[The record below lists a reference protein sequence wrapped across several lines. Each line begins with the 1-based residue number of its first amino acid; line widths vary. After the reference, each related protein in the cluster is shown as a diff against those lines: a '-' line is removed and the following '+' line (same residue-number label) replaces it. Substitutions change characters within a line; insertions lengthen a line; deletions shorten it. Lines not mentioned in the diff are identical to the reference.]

1 MNAIDVEVERF
12 EHRRETVLQSTN
24 DISTLGVRNIDRQI
38 AISHCLSLGQQQFQR
53 TNGNGNNL
61 ITMQDNNKQ
70 TDGKQ
75 WNDNVRK
82 TIVIIKDI
90 TVRTHDGHAPF
101 GLRHTHVAYQRALT
115 IDNHRH
121 TALTPL
127 GHLVAQGYDVR
138 ILLRVGNSK
147 NGLIEQS
154 RRVRMPH
161 IAPLLINHQIV
172 RMRIGFNLGHDF

>member
-1 MNAIDVEVERF
+1 MRYV
-12 EHRRETVLQSTN
+12 
-24 DISTLGVRNIDRQI
+24 DRHI
-38 AISHCLSLGQQQFQR
+38 TIGHCLSLGQQQFQR
-53 TNGNGNNL
+53 ADGDRYRLVTIPNNE
-61 ITMQDNNKQ
+61 KQ
-70 TDGKQ
+70 ADDEQ

-82 TIVIIKDI
+82 TIVTIKDI

-127 GHLVAQGYDVR
+127 GHLVAQSDDIR

-147 NGLIEQS
+147 NRLVEQS

-172 RMRIGFNLGHDF
+172 RMRIGFNLVHNL